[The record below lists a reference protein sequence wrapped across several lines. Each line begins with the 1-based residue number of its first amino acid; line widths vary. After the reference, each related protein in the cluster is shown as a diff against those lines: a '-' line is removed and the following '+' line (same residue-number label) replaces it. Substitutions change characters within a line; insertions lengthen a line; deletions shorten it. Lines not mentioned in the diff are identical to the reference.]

1 LRRPS
6 SSFAVMA
13 VVTALALA
21 GCPTVTEPAVIASDV
36 TSTPD
41 ATAETDTVPT
51 PDNKPVIAGVVRL
64 TPEQMSNRIAHATG
78 YRLGEV
84 EEEGGLFYDDIER
97 TYGVA
102 LGGVDFLVSSKR
114 DPSVKVSTLL
124 VVHSI
129 AWTVADLVLYS
140 ELDIGPAER
149 LFFTLADPDEDRPIS
164 AADRAG
170 DPDDLAALQAGAKA
184 WSEQLEMTFWRFF
197 SRPPTAEEKDA
208 CKDLFLAGYAED
220 EWAGRGWSVLLYTL
234 MTSLEFWS
242 V

>member
-1 LRRPS
+1 VNAPDAVS
-6 SSFAVMA
+6 MPDTAPEADTATQPTPKAVMA
-13 VVTALALA
+13 
-21 GCPTVTEPAVIASDV
+21 
-36 TSTPD
+36 
-41 ATAETDTVPT
+41 
-51 PDNKPVIAGVVRL
+51 GVMRL
-64 TPEQMSNRIAHATG
+64 TPEQMSNRITHATG
-78 YRLGEV
+78 YRFGEID
-84 EEEGGLFYDDIER
+84 EESGLFYDDIQR

-129 AWTVADLVLYS
+129 AWTVADLVLYA
-140 ELDIGPAER
+140 ELERGPAER
-149 LFFTLADPDEDRPIS
+149 LFFTLVDPDEDRPLS

-184 WSEQLEMTFWRFF
+184 WDEQLEMTFWRFF
-197 SRPPTAEEKDA
+197 SRPPTDEEKEA
-208 CKDLFLAGYAED
+208 CKVLFLAGYAED
-220 EWAGRGWSVLLYTL
+220 EWAGRGWNVLLYTL